1 VPDLKLLVLS
11 ARDVR
16 DLLPYGECADLV
28 AGALAAL
35 ARGEVYQPLRT
46 MVQPPAPEGSP
57 APGLM
62 ALMPSIRSGPTRS
75 GPVRPGPMR
84 AAPMRSES
92 DAAYSLK
99 AICVFPGNPALG
111 KDTHQGV
118 VLLSSP
124 DTGEPQAVI
133 NASALTEIRTAAAS
147 VVATR
152 LLARADASELAIIGT
167 GVQARA
173 HAIALAQ
180 DYAARGRPL
189 AAIRIAGRT
198 PGRAAR
204 VAGEL
209 TAAAGVPVT
218 ACGSAAEA
226 VKGAGLV
233 VTATSSATPV
243 LELAW
248 LAEGA
253 HINAVGACLPHQREL
268 DSATMAAAAVFA
280 DNRESALA
288 ESGDVRLAIAEQAVS
303 PAHIRAEIG
312 ELLSGTA
319 PGRVSDGEITVFE
332 SLGLAAEDLAAAQG
346 VYRNAA
352 RAGAGTWVDF

>member
-1 VPDLKLLVLS
+1 MPDLKLLVLS

-180 DYAARGRPL
+180 DYAAR
-189 AAIRIAGRT
+189 AGRW
-198 PGRAAR
+198 PRSASRAAPRAAR
-204 VAGEL
+204 RGWR
-209 TAAAGVPVT
+209 
-218 ACGSAAEA
+218 GS
-226 VKGAGLV
+226 
-233 VTATSSATPV
+233 S
-243 LELAW
+243 
-248 LAEGA
+248 
-253 HINAVGACLPHQREL
+253 LPR
-268 DSATMAAAAVFA
+268 
-280 DNRESALA
+280 
-288 ESGDVRLAIAEQAVS
+288 
-303 PAHIRAEIG
+303 
-312 ELLSGTA
+312 
-319 PGRVSDGEITVFE
+319 PGCP
-332 SLGLAAEDLAAAQG
+332 
-346 VYRNAA
+346 
-352 RAGAGTWVDF
+352 

>member
-1 VPDLKLLVLS
+1 MPDLKLLVLS
-11 ARDVR
+11 ARDVHE
-16 DLLPYGECADLV
+16 LLPYGECADLV

-46 MVQPPAPEGSP
+46 VMQPPGRGGPSP
-57 APGLM
+57 QGLM
-62 ALMPSIRSGPTRS
+62 ALMPAIRAGR
-75 GPVRPGPMR
+75 GG
-84 AAPMRSES
+84 APDP
-92 DAAYSLK
+92 DAAYGLK
-99 AICVFPGNPALG
+99 AICIFPGNPGLG
-111 KDTHQGV
+111 KDAHQGV

-124 DTGEPQAVI
+124 DTGEPQALI

-152 LLARADASELAIIGT
+152 LLARPDASELAIIGT

-189 AAIRIAGRT
+189 AGIRIAGRT
-198 PGRAAR
+198 PGRAAQ
-204 VAGEL
+204 VAAEL
-209 TAAAGVPVT
+209 SAAGVPAA

-226 VKGAGLV
+226 VAGAGVV

-243 LELAW
+243 LERSW
-248 LAEGA
+248 LADGT
-253 HINAVGACLPHQREL
+253 HINAVGACLPHAREL

-280 DNRESALA
+280 DSRESALA
-288 ESGDVRLAIAEQAVS
+288 EAGDLRLAIAEHSTPPV
-303 PAHIRAEIG
+303 HIRGEIG
-312 ELLSGTA
+312 ELLSGTV
-319 PGRVSDGEITVFE
+319 PGRTGDREITVFE

-352 RAGAGTWVDF
+352 RLGAGTWVDF

>member
-1 VPDLKLLVLS
+1 MPDLKLLVLS
-11 ARDVR
+11 ARDVHEM
-16 DLLPYGECADLV
+16 LPYGECADLV

-46 MVQPPAPEGSP
+46 VMQPPGRGGSSP
-57 APGLM
+57 PGLM
-62 ALMPSIRSGPTRS
+62 VLMPAIRAG
-75 GPVRPGPMR
+75 GGG
-84 AAPMRSES
+84 APDP
-92 DAAYSLK
+92 DAAYGLK
-99 AICVFPGNPALG
+99 AICIFPGNPGLG
-111 KDTHQGV
+111 KDAHQGV

-124 DTGEPQAVI
+124 DTGEPQALL

-173 HAIALAQ
+173 HAIALAR

-189 AAIRIAGRT
+189 AGIRIAGRT
-198 PGRAAR
+198 PGRAAQ
-204 VAGEL
+204 AAAEL
-209 TAAAGVPVT
+209 STAGVPVR

-226 VKGAGLV
+226 VAGAGIV

-243 LELAW
+243 LERSW
-248 LAEGA
+248 LAEGT
-253 HINAVGACLPHQREL
+253 HINAVGACLPHAREL

-280 DNRESALA
+280 DSRESALA
-288 ESGDVRLAIAEQAVS
+288 EAGDLRLAIAEHSTPPV
-303 PAHIRAEIG
+303 HIRGEIG
-312 ELLSGTA
+312 ELLSGTV
-319 PGRVSDGEITVFE
+319 PGRTGDREITVFE

-346 VYRNAA
+346 AYRNAA
-352 RAGAGTWVDF
+352 RLGAGTWVDF

>member
-1 VPDLKLLVLS
+1 MPDLKLLVLS

-16 DLLPYGECADLV
+16 ELLPYGECADLV

-46 MVQPPAPEGSP
+46 VIQPPAPDGAP

-62 ALMPSIRSGPTRS
+62 ALMPSIRSDPN
-75 GPVRPGPMR
+75 
-84 AAPMRSES
+84 
-92 DAAYSLK
+92 AAYSLK
-99 AICVFPGNPALG
+99 AICIFPGNPALG
-111 KDTHQGV
+111 KDAHQGV

-124 DTGEPQAVI
+124 DTGEPQAAI

-152 LLARADASELAIIGT
+152 LLARADVSQLAIIGT

-189 AAIRIAGRT
+189 AGIRIAGRT
-198 PGRAAR
+198 PGRAVQAAE
-204 VAGEL
+204 VL
-209 TAAAGVPVT
+209 TAATGVEVT

-226 VKGAGLV
+226 VTGAGLV
-233 VTATSSATPV
+233 VTATSSPTPV
-243 LELAW
+243 LERAW
-248 LAEGA
+248 LAEGT

-268 DSATMAAAAVFA
+268 DSATMATAAVFA
-280 DNRESALA
+280 DSRESALA
-288 ESGDVRLAIAEQAVS
+288 ESGDVRLAIAEQAFPPV
-303 PAHIRAEIG
+303 HIRAEIG

-319 PGRVSDGEITVFE
+319 LGRAGDREITVFE

>member
-11 ARDVR
+11 ARDVHE
-16 DLLPYGECADLV
+16 LLPYGECADLV

-46 MVQPPAPEGSP
+46 VMQPPGRGGSSP
-57 APGLM
+57 PGLM
-62 ALMPSIRSGPTRS
+62 ALMPAIRAGR
-75 GPVRPGPMR
+75 GG
-84 AAPMRSES
+84 APDP
-92 DAAYSLK
+92 DAAYGLK
-99 AICVFPGNPALG
+99 AICIFPGNPGLG
-111 KDTHQGV
+111 KDAHQGV

-124 DTGEPQAVI
+124 DTGEPQALI

-152 LLARADASELAIIGT
+152 LLARPDASELAIIGT

-173 HAIALAQ
+173 HAIALAR

-189 AAIRIAGRT
+189 AGIRIAGRT
-198 PGRAAR
+198 PGRAAQ
-204 VAGEL
+204 VAAEL
-209 TAAAGVPVT
+209 SAAGVPAA

-226 VKGAGLV
+226 VAGAGVV

-243 LELAW
+243 LERSW
-248 LAEGA
+248 LADGT
-253 HINAVGACLPHQREL
+253 HINAVGACLPHAREL

-280 DNRESALA
+280 DSRESALA
-288 ESGDVRLAIAEQAVS
+288 EAGDLRLAIAEHSTPPV
-303 PAHIRAEIG
+303 HIRGEIG
-312 ELLSGTA
+312 ELLSGTV
-319 PGRVSDGEITVFE
+319 PGRTGDREITVFE

-352 RAGAGTWVDF
+352 RLGAGTWVDF

>member
-1 VPDLKLLVLS
+1 MRS
-11 ARDVR
+11 ARR
-16 DLLPYGECADLV
+16 AT
-28 AGALAAL
+28 
-35 ARGEVYQPLRT
+35 RG
-46 MVQPPAPEGSP
+46 
-57 APGLM
+57 
-62 ALMPSIRSGPTRS
+62 
-75 GPVRPGPMR
+75 
-84 AAPMRSES
+84 

-99 AICVFPGNPALG
+99 AICIFPGNPALG
-111 KDTHQGV
+111 KDAHQGV

-189 AAIRIAGRT
+189 AGIRIAGRT
-198 PGRAAR
+198 PGRAAQA
-204 VAGEL
+204 AGEL

-226 VKGAGLV
+226 VAGAGLV

-243 LELAW
+243 LQRAW
-248 LAEGA
+248 LAEGT
-253 HINAVGACLPHQREL
+253 HINAVGACLPH
-268 DSATMAAAAVFA
+268 AAGT
-280 DNRESALA
+280 RLRHH
-288 ESGDVRLAIAEQAVS
+288 GRRRRVRRQ
-303 PAHIRAEIG
+303 
-312 ELLSGTA
+312 
-319 PGRVSDGEITVFE
+319 PGI
-332 SLGLAAEDLAAAQG
+332 
-346 VYRNAA
+346 
-352 RAGAGTWVDF
+352 GAGGIG

>member
-1 VPDLKLLVLS
+1 MPDLKLLVLS

-16 DLLPYGECADLV
+16 ELLPYGECADLV

-46 MVQPPAPEGSP
+46 VISPPAPEGSP

-62 ALMPSIRSGPTRS
+62 ALMPSIRTGPIQPGPIQPGPGRPGRS
-75 GPVRPGPMR
+75 G
-84 AAPMRSES
+84 S
-92 DAAYSLK
+92 DAVYSLK
-99 AICVFPGNPALG
+99 AICIFPGNPAAG
-111 KDTHQGV
+111 KDAHQGV

-152 LLARADASELAIIGT
+152 LLARADASELAVIGT

-189 AAIRIAGRT
+189 AGIRIAGRT
-198 PGRAAR
+198 PGRAAQAAR
-204 VAGEL
+204 EL
-209 TAAAGVPVT
+209 TAAAGVPVA

-226 VKGAGLV
+226 VAGAGLV

-243 LELAW
+243 LERAW

-253 HINAVGACLPHQREL
+253 HINAVGACLPHHREL
-268 DSATMAAAAVFA
+268 DSATMATAAVFA
-280 DNRESALA
+280 DSRESALA
-288 ESGDVRLAIAEQAVS
+288 ESGDVRLAVAEQAV
-303 PAHIRAEIG
+303 PPVHIRAEIG

-319 PGRVSDGEITVFE
+319 PGRASDREITVFE

-346 VYRNAA
+346 AYRNAA

>member
-1 VPDLKLLVLS
+1 MPDLKLLVLS
-11 ARDVR
+11 ARDVHE
-16 DLLPYGECADLV
+16 LLPYGECADLV

-46 MVQPPAPEGSP
+46 VMQPPGRGGSSP
-57 APGLM
+57 PGLM
-62 ALMPSIRSGPTRS
+62 ALMPAIRAGR
-75 GPVRPGPMR
+75 GG
-84 AAPMRSES
+84 APDP
-92 DAAYSLK
+92 DAAYGLK
-99 AICVFPGNPALG
+99 AICIFPGNPGLG
-111 KDTHQGV
+111 KDAHQGV

-124 DTGEPQAVI
+124 DTGEPQALL

-189 AAIRIAGRT
+189 AGIRIAGRT
-198 PGRAAR
+198 PGRAAQ
-204 VAGEL
+204 AAAEL
-209 TAAAGVPVT
+209 STAGVPVR

-226 VKGAGLV
+226 VAGAGIV

-243 LELAW
+243 LERSW
-248 LAEGA
+248 LADGT
-253 HINAVGACLPHQREL
+253 HINAVGACLPHAREL

-280 DNRESALA
+280 DSRESALA
-288 ESGDVRLAIAEQAVS
+288 EAGDLRLAIAEHSTPPV
-303 PAHIRAEIG
+303 HIRGEIG
-312 ELLSGTA
+312 ELLSGTV
-319 PGRVSDGEITVFE
+319 PGRTGDREITVFE

-346 VYRNAA
+346 AYRNAA
-352 RAGAGTWVDF
+352 RLGAGTWVDF

>member
-1 VPDLKLLVLS
+1 MPDLKLLVLS
-11 ARDVR
+11 ARDVHE
-16 DLLPYGECADLV
+16 LLPYGECADLV

-35 ARGEVYQPLRT
+35 ARGEIYQPLRT
-46 MVQPPAPEGSP
+46 MIQPPARGGSP
-57 APGLM
+57 PAGLM
-62 ALMPSIRSGPTRS
+62 AQMSAIRLPSIRSG
-75 GPVRPGPMR
+75 GG
-84 AAPMRSES
+84 AAPDP

-99 AICVFPGNPALG
+99 AICVFPGNPGLG
-111 KDTHQGV
+111 KDAHQGV

-124 DTGEPQAVI
+124 DTGEPQALV

-152 LLARADASELAIIGT
+152 LLARADASQLAIIGT

-204 VAGEL
+204 LADEL
-209 TAAAGVPVT
+209 TAAAGVPVR
-218 ACGSAAEA
+218 AAGSAAEA
-226 VKGAGLV
+226 VTGADIV

-243 LELAW
+243 LERAW
-248 LAEGA
+248 VTDGT
-253 HINAVGACLPHQREL
+253 HINAVGACLPHMREL

-280 DNRESALA
+280 DSRESALA
-288 ESGDVRLAIAEQAVS
+288 ESGDVRLAITEQATPPV
-303 PAHIRAEIG
+303 HIRAEIG
-312 ELLSGTA
+312 ELLTGTGFS
-319 PGRVSDGEITVFE
+319 PGRVGDRDITVFE
-332 SLGLAAEDLAAAQG
+332 SLGLAVEDLAAAQG
-346 VYRNAA
+346 VYRKAA
-352 RAGAGTWVDF
+352 RLGAGTWVDF

>member
-1 VPDLKLLVLS
+1 MPDLKLLVLS

-16 DLLPYGECADLV
+16 ELLPFGECADLV
-28 AGALAAL
+28 ADALAAL

-46 MVQPPAPEGSP
+46 VIQPPALEGSP
-57 APGLM
+57 PPGLM
-62 ALMPSIRSGPTRS
+62 ALMPSIR
-75 GPVRPGPMR
+75 PGPI
-84 AAPMRSES
+84 RS
-92 DAAYSLK
+92 DPNAAYSLK
-99 AICVFPGNPALG
+99 AICIFPGNPAVG
-111 KDTHQGV
+111 KDAHQGV

-124 DTGEPQAVI
+124 DTGEPQALI

-189 AAIRIAGRT
+189 ARIRVAGRT
-198 PGRAAR
+198 LDRAAQAAR
-204 VAGEL
+204 EL
-209 TAAAGVPVT
+209 TAVAGLPVT

-226 VKGAGLV
+226 VTGAGVV
-233 VTATSSATPV
+233 VTATSSAIPV
-243 LELAW
+243 LERAW
-248 LAEGA
+248 LADGT
-253 HINAVGACLPHQREL
+253 HINAVGACLPDQREL

-280 DNRESALA
+280 DSRVSALA
-288 ESGDVRLAIAEQAVS
+288 ESGDVRLAIAEQVI
-303 PAHIRAEIG
+303 PPVHIRAEIG

-319 PGRVSDGEITVFE
+319 LGRVSDREITVFE

>member
-1 VPDLKLLVLS
+1 
-11 ARDVR
+11 
-16 DLLPYGECADLV
+16 
-28 AGALAAL
+28 
-35 ARGEVYQPLRT
+35 
-46 MVQPPAPEGSP
+46 
-57 APGLM
+57 
-62 ALMPSIRSGPTRS
+62 
-75 GPVRPGPMR
+75 
-84 AAPMRSES
+84 
-92 DAAYSLK
+92 
-99 AICVFPGNPALG
+99 
-111 KDTHQGV
+111 

-124 DTGEPQAVI
+124 DTGEPQALI

-180 DYAARGRPL
+180 DCAAQGRPL
-189 AAIRIAGRT
+189 ARIRIAGRT

-204 VAGEL
+204 AAGEL

-226 VKGAGLV
+226 VTGAGIV
-233 VTATSSATPV
+233 VTATSSAIPV
-243 LELAW
+243 LERAW
-248 LAEGA
+248 LAEGT
-253 HINAVGACLPHQREL
+253 HINAVGACLPDRREL

-280 DNRESALA
+280 DSRESALA
-288 ESGDVRLAIAEQAVS
+288 ESGDVRLAIAEQALPPV
-303 PAHIRAEIG
+303 HIRAEIG

-319 PGRVSDGEITVFE
+319 LGRVSDQEITVFE

-352 RAGAGTWVDF
+352 KVGAGTWVDF

>member
-1 VPDLKLLVLS
+1 MPDLKLLVLS
-11 ARDVR
+11 ARDVHE
-16 DLLPYGECADLV
+16 LLPYGECADLV

-46 MVQPPAPEGSP
+46 VMQPPGRGGPSQQ
-57 APGLM
+57 GLM
-62 ALMPSIRSGPTRS
+62 ALMPAIRAGR
-75 GPVRPGPMR
+75 GG
-84 AAPMRSES
+84 APDP
-92 DAAYSLK
+92 DAAYGLK
-99 AICVFPGNPALG
+99 AICIFPGNPGLG
-111 KDTHQGV
+111 KDAHQGV

-124 DTGEPQAVI
+124 DTGEPQALI

-152 LLARADASELAIIGT
+152 LLARPDASELAIIGT

-173 HAIALAQ
+173 HAIALAR

-189 AAIRIAGRT
+189 AGIRIAGRT
-198 PGRAAR
+198 PGRAAQ
-204 VAGEL
+204 AAAEL
-209 TAAAGVPVT
+209 SAAGVRAA

-226 VKGAGLV
+226 VAGAGVV

-243 LELAW
+243 LERSW
-248 LAEGA
+248 LADGT
-253 HINAVGACLPHQREL
+253 HINAVGACLPHAREL

-280 DNRESALA
+280 DSRESALA
-288 ESGDVRLAIAEQAVS
+288 EAGDLRLAIAEHSTPPV
-303 PAHIRAEIG
+303 HIRGEIG
-312 ELLSGTA
+312 ELLSGTV
-319 PGRVSDGEITVFE
+319 PGRTGDREITVFE

-352 RAGAGTWVDF
+352 RLGAGTWVDF

>member
-1 VPDLKLLVLS
+1 MPDLKLLVLS
-11 ARDVR
+11 ARDVHK
-16 DLLPYGECADLV
+16 LLPYGECADLV

-46 MVQPPAPEGSP
+46 VMQPPSRGGSSP
-57 APGLM
+57 PGLM
-62 ALMPSIRSGPTRS
+62 ALMPAIRASG
-75 GPVRPGPMR
+75 GG
-84 AAPMRSES
+84 APDP
-92 DAAYSLK
+92 DAAYGLK
-99 AICVFPGNPALG
+99 AICIFPGNPGLG
-111 KDTHQGV
+111 KDAHQGV

-124 DTGEPQAVI
+124 DTGEPQALL

-173 HAIALAQ
+173 HAIALAR
-180 DYAARGRPL
+180 DYAAR
-189 AAIRIAGRT
+189 AGRW
-198 PGRAAR
+198 PGSGSRAAR
-204 VAGEL
+204 QAGRRRRL
-209 TAAAGVPVT
+209 RNSSTAGVPVR

-226 VKGAGLV
+226 VAGAGIV

-243 LELAW
+243 LERSW
-248 LAEGA
+248 LADGT
-253 HINAVGACLPHQREL
+253 HINAVGACLPHAREL

-280 DNRESALA
+280 DSRESALA
-288 ESGDVRLAIAEQAVS
+288 EAGDLRLAIAEHSTPPV
-303 PAHIRAEIG
+303 HIRGEIG
-312 ELLSGTA
+312 ELLSGTV
-319 PGRVSDGEITVFE
+319 PGRTGDREITVFE

-352 RAGAGTWVDF
+352 RLGAGTWVDF

>member
-1 VPDLKLLVLS
+1 VADLKLLVLS
-11 ARDVR
+11 ARDVHQ
-16 DLLPYGECADLV
+16 LLPYVECADLV

-46 MVQPPAPEGSP
+46 VVRPPAPEGSP
-57 APGLM
+57 PPGLM
-62 ALMPSIRSGPTRS
+62 ALMPSIRSGPGQS
-75 GPVRPGPMR
+75 DG
-84 AAPMRSES
+84 

-111 KDTHQGV
+111 KDAHQGV

-124 DTGEPQAVI
+124 DTGEPQALI

-147 VVATR
+147 AVATR
-152 LLARADASELAIIGT
+152 LLARVGASQLAIIGT

-198 PGRAAR
+198 PARAAQ

-209 TAAAGVPVT
+209 TGLAGVPVQ
-218 ACGSAAEA
+218 ACPSAAEA
-226 VKGAGLV
+226 VTGADIV
-233 VTATSSATPV
+233 VTATTSPTPV
-243 LELAW
+243 LDRAW
-248 LAEGA
+248 LAEGT
-253 HINAVGACLPHQREL
+253 HINAVGAYSPDTREL
-268 DSATMAAAAVFA
+268 DSATMAAAAVFV
-280 DNRESALA
+280 DSREAALA
-288 ESGDVRLAIAEQAVS
+288 ESGDVRLAIADHAVS
-303 PAHIRAEIG
+303 PVHIRAEIG

-319 PGRVSDGEITVFE
+319 SGRASDQEITVFK
-332 SLGLAAEDLAAAQG
+332 SLGLAVEDLAAAQG
-346 VYRNAA
+346 VYRNAIQ
-352 RAGAGTWVDF
+352 AGAGTWVDF

>member
-16 DLLPYGECADLV
+16 ELLPYGECADLV

-46 MVQPPAPEGSP
+46 VISPPVPEGSP

-62 ALMPSIRSGPTRS
+62 ALMPSIRSAPAQS
-75 GPVRPGPMR
+75 GPVRSGQ
-84 AAPMRSES
+84 

-99 AICVFPGNPALG
+99 AICIFPGNPALG
-111 KDTHQGV
+111 KDAHQGV

-152 LLARADASELAIIGT
+152 LLARADASELAVIGT

-189 AAIRIAGRT
+189 AGIRIAGRT
-198 PGRAAR
+198 PGRAAE

-209 TAAAGVPVT
+209 TAAARVPVT

-226 VKGAGLV
+226 VAGAGLV

-243 LELAW
+243 LERAW
-248 LAEGA
+248 LAEGT
-253 HINAVGACLPHQREL
+253 HINAVGACLPQHREI

-280 DNRESALA
+280 DSRESALA
-288 ESGDVRLAIAEQAVS
+288 ESGDVRLAVAEQAV
-303 PAHIRAEIG
+303 PPVHIRAEIG

-319 PGRVSDGEITVFE
+319 PGRASDREITVFE

>member
-11 ARDVR
+11 ARDVHE
-16 DLLPYGECADLV
+16 LLPYGECADLV

-46 MVQPPAPEGSP
+46 VMQPPGRGGSS

-62 ALMPSIRSGPTRS
+62 VLMPAIRAGR
-75 GPVRPGPMR
+75 GG
-84 AAPMRSES
+84 APDP
-92 DAAYSLK
+92 DAAYGLK
-99 AICVFPGNPALG
+99 AICIFPGNPGLG
-111 KDTHQGV
+111 KDAHQGV

-124 DTGEPQAVI
+124 DTGEPQALI

-173 HAIALAQ
+173 HAIALAR

-189 AAIRIAGRT
+189 AGIRIAGRT
-198 PGRAAR
+198 PGRAAQ
-204 VAGEL
+204 VAAEL
-209 TAAAGVPVT
+209 SAAGVPAA

-226 VKGAGLV
+226 VAGAGVV

-243 LELAW
+243 LERSW
-248 LAEGA
+248 LADGT
-253 HINAVGACLPHQREL
+253 HINAVGACLPHAREL

-280 DNRESALA
+280 DSRESALA
-288 ESGDVRLAIAEQAVS
+288 EAGDLRLAIAEHSTPPV
-303 PAHIRAEIG
+303 HIRGEIG
-312 ELLSGTA
+312 ELLSGTV
-319 PGRVSDGEITVFE
+319 PGRTGDREITVFE

-352 RAGAGTWVDF
+352 RLGAGTWVDF